1 MSLKNILL
9 RALEKENDIS
19 KETWYLASVAVMASV
34 NHPEDV
40 KDVYDVISDHVGQ
53 IHKNQVS
60 KDELISKTVLRM
72 REAALKSH
80 VIIGFPKTIN
90 VLQNLADATPE
101 SIKSLLPT
109 KPLRKEDTWSDVQL
123 QRQRGEKLFDTI
135 YGRYTEKVIHNM
147 CSSHPDL
154 AQTAL
159 HHLYGP
165 TLSDESILSAK
176 ETSLVVVASLIV
188 QNVPLQ
194 LKGHRYGA
202 INNGATE
209 SEIKKLESLVYE
221 LAEYYKAHTGKL

>member
-1 MSLKNILL
+1 MSSTNK
-9 RALEKENDIS
+9 K
-19 KETWYLASVAVMASV
+19 
-34 NHPEDV
+34 
-40 KDVYDVISDHVGQ
+40 
-53 IHKNQVS
+53 HKN
-60 KDELISKTVLRM
+60 
-72 REAALKSH
+72 
-80 VIIGFPKTIN
+80 
-90 VLQNLADATPE
+90 
-101 SIKSLLPT
+101 
-109 KPLRKEDTWSDVQL
+109 RKEDTWSDVQL